1 MFTGIVRG
9 LAAVVRLEDRP
20 GQRTLWIALPADWA
34 EGLARGASV
43 AINGVC
49 LTAVDIATAAGP
61 RVRQAGHLGLLR
73 SRLTQRRTL
82 CPS

>member
-49 LTAVDIATAAGP
+49 LTAVDIVTAAG
-61 RVRQAGHLGLLR
+61 
-73 SRLTQRRTL
+73 SRARRACHFVL
-82 CPS
+82 ASR